1 MEAAPRAACCAAH
14 TRRRA
19 SPDETSDSTGRPGIA
34 GSRTGRRSPAGS
46 RSDSAPGGPHRI
58 DDSAAPVPESRRL
71 PPAGPQPRTCS
82 RERRRAGRDEPV
94 GPEDGFDAAALT
106 PQCPR
111 VSHRRTKNGC
121 EESAMRVTT
130 WAVLGSL
137 LINLVLGLL
146 VAAVF
151 SVAPSAR
158 AAERAPCAVGRTTH
172 ATQTPDRPAV
182 VHRGYLVAVR
192 MGWGAG

>member
-1 MEAAPRAACCAAH
+1 
-14 TRRRA
+14 
-19 SPDETSDSTGRPGIA
+19 
-34 GSRTGRRSPAGS
+34 
-46 RSDSAPGGPHRI
+46 
-58 DDSAAPVPESRRL
+58 
-71 PPAGPQPRTCS
+71 
-82 RERRRAGRDEPV
+82 
-94 GPEDGFDAAALT
+94 
-106 PQCPR
+106 
-111 VSHRRTKNGC
+111 
-121 EESAMRVTT
+121 MRVTT

-182 VHRGYLVAVR
+182 AHRGDLVAVR